1 MIARLQGPRG
11 LKAEKPTGP
20 TGFVLSPRAQRS
32 AEGETCTLGL
42 LGCQNRQGQIALTR
56 IPLSR
61 LIKQDAASD
70 LAAVYACPSC
80 AATLRRTT
88 ALGYAYNDTSLL
100 RALIETQRRM
110 ASKGLLGF
118 GRPT

>member
-1 MIARLQGPRG
+1 MIARLRGPRG
-11 LKAEKPTGP
+11 LKADKPARP
-20 TGFVLSPRAQRS
+20 SGFILSPLAQRS
-32 AEGETCTLGL
+32 AVGETCTLGL
-42 LGCQNRQGQIALTR
+42 LGCANSTGQIALAR
-56 IPLSR
+56 IPLTR
-61 LIKQDAASD
+61 LLKGDAATD
-70 LAAVYACPSC
+70 LAAVYACPQC